1 MGMFGKR
8 AYGFKPPNEFFTI
21 KKPKLNE
28 NRSKFNT
35 NPSKI
40 PNPKYF
46 MATPLNRVLATRD

>member
-1 MGMFGKR
+1 MFGKR

-40 PNPKYF
+40 PNPQYF
-46 MATPLNRVLATRD
+46 KATPLYRVLATRD